1 MPLSDEQLQPLANHS
16 NIVALHVPTPETRP
30 ESIVFPH
37 GRSYGDGDIL
47 HFWIEQADSYRR
59 VTYES
64 SQDRPGM
71 AWFAAPNPVEQ
82 DTEAEDVIR
91 DSLRE
96 NFEAMLGDDDGFRS
110 AAELGEGGSS

>member
-1 MPLSDEQLQPLANHS
+1 
-16 NIVALHVPTPETRP
+16 
-30 ESIVFPH
+30 
-37 GRSYGDGDIL
+37 
-47 HFWIEQADSYRR
+47 
-59 VTYES
+59 
-64 SQDRPGM
+64 M